1 LPSVSFEM
9 VTTDARDGE
18 PQKISVRRQA
28 FCSKDDLAMLKTAES
43 GFAPTL
49 ALATSRD

>member
-1 LPSVSFEM
+1 M

-28 FCSKDDLAMLKTAES
+28 IGSTTIWRKKSKTAGS
-43 GFAPTL
+43 GFAWRWLTHR
-49 ALATSRD
+49 AGIEKQAAR